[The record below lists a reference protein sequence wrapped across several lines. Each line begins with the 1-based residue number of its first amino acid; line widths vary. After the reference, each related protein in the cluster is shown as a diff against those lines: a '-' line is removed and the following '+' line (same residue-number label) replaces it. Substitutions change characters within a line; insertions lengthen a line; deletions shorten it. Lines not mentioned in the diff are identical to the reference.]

1 MTREH
6 HQYISGVL
14 SGGGAAL
21 FVVSLF
27 SIPAYSGI
35 LLILMGAL
43 VLFLMPEKAKS
54 KNHFKP
60 LSNTDIELMLLK
72 KGWKCA
78 GINNVQRSYKPPTE
92 LGLSSDFKIDIPADQ
107 LIPGNDKKLKA
118 ALLQIITI
126 YQKQDEKTKEA

>member
-1 MTREH
+1 MTREQ

-14 SGGGAAL
+14 IGGGVFVILSTFFKTTLYEAAASIVIGAAFL
-21 FVVSLF
+21 FF
-27 SIPAYSGI
+27 
-35 LLILMGAL
+35 
-43 VLFLMPEKAKS
+43 MPEKAKA
-54 KNHFKP
+54 KNPFKP
-60 LSNTDIELMLLK
+60 LSNTDIELLLLK

-118 ALLQIITI
+118 ALLQIITL